1 MQATNKTDAT
11 QVYESAEKATRV
23 GIRDFFKYILKP
35 LSIFSYHY
43 FVEGIKAVQ
52 KDGPTKELEKIT
64 NLSYDETIRIMEKCQ
79 KDGIRVV
86 ASERKLSTE
95 DSEFGKKKSLFQQK
109 RITRYARKIK
119 SLSDFKMRFPRIAKL
134 LHINSI
140 ISKNEKKQ
148 AEQIKSHQN
157 KRYNI
162 YFNKSKQGYMG
173 DRIADL
179 IEYRTKISKDLFDD
193 NIQAALE
200 QTKDRVETLN
210 SQDLKNLSVS
220 LNFHE
225 LGEVGVD
232 EFKQDYCIH
241 SIPFSAYISMKD
253 DLEVADIPYGMKV
266 ITDDEDNKVANIY
279 FENKHLERYSELG
292 FNNVGQIRVYG
303 SDNKNMQWN
312 INSQDEIISFRTKLG
327 EQERQTSETLSGKNY
342 IMKRNENECV
352 WTVFKSDVKELAEKE
367 KKRNVVNEDLEKHNI
382 FENLEKEVSNSPT
395 IVEDKN
401 IEINIVDEYTNYL
414 DKEKERPKSL

>member
-1 MQATNKTDAT
+1 MQATNKSDLT
-11 QVYESAEKATRV
+11 QVYEGAERATGV
-23 GIRDFFKYILKP
+23 GIKDLYKYILKP
-35 LSIFSYHY
+35 FSIFSYQY

-52 KDGPTKELEKIT
+52 KDGATKELEKIT

-95 DSEFGKKKSLFQQK
+95 NAEFGKKKSLFQQR

-119 SLSDFKMRFPRIAKL
+119 SLSNFKAHFPRIAKFIY
-134 LHINSI
+134 INKSMN
-140 ISKNEKKQ
+140 KYEQKQ
-148 AEQIKSHQN
+148 AEQVKAHQN

-162 YFNKSKQGYMG
+162 YFNKSKQVYMG

-193 NIQAALE
+193 NIQVAIEEAKE
-200 QTKDRVETLN
+200 KGE
-210 SQDLKNLSVS
+210 S
-220 LNFHE
+220 LNAQQLKDLSEKLSLHE
-225 LGEVGVD
+225 MGEVEIE
-232 EFKQDYCIH
+232 EFKQDYCVH
-241 SIPFSAYISMKD
+241 SMPFSTFLSIED
-253 DLEVADIPYGMKV
+253 DLEVADIPYGMRV
-266 ITDDEDNKVANIY
+266 ITNDEDRKVANIY

-312 INSQDEIISFRTKLG
+312 ISSQDEIISFKTKLG
-327 EQERQTSETLSGKNY
+327 EQEKQTYEILSGKNY
-342 IMKRNENECV
+342 IMKRNENECI
-352 WTVFKSDVKELAEKE
+352 WTVFKNDIKELAERE

-382 FENLEKEVSNSPT
+382 FEKLEKEAANSLT
-395 IVEDKN
+395 ITKDEN
-401 IEINIVDEYTNYL
+401 IEINIKDEM
-414 DKEKERPKSL
+414 EVGE

>member
-64 NLSYDETIRIMEKCQ
+64 NISYDETIRIMEKCQ

-401 IEINIVDEYTNYL
+401 IEINIVDE
-414 DKEKERPKSL
+414 KEVGE

>member
-1 MQATNKTDAT
+1 MQATNKSDAT

-119 SLSDFKMRFPRIAKL
+119 SLSDFKIRFPRIAKL

-140 ISKNEKKQ
+140 ISKCEKKQ
-148 AEQIKSHQN
+148 AEQVKSHQN

-266 ITDDEDNKVANIY
+266 ITDDEDNKIANIY

-327 EQERQTSETLSGKNY
+327 EQERQTYETLSGKNY

-401 IEINIVDEYTNYL
+401 IEINIVDE
-414 DKEKERPKSL
+414 KEVGE